1 MCFSVEPDAFPEQLS
16 KIFPLFPFQGMIS
29 DGMFLLC
36 II

>member
-1 MCFSVEPDAFPEQLS
+1 MCFSVEPDAFPEQVS